1 MKLKFLSSLFLSS
14 ILTVGFS
21 QKQVVLDNY
30 YNNEF
35 DAKTGNAFHYLWEDT
50 AQSGFSEFGK
60 LFTTKGAKLTTLK
73 EKPTAQNLKSAKVY
87 IIVDPDNKQETANPH
102 FMDKKAATDIAEW
115 VKKGGV
121 LLMLTN
127 DANHAELDSFN
138 LLPAKFGMQ
147 YGKVML
153 HPEKSEPGKPRN
165 FNSCASTVFPQHP
178 LFKGI
183 SKIFLKEIAP
193 IICKSPA
200 TPVLAENGQVIIAEA
215 KFGKGYVIAVGDPW
229 LYNEYIGHLL
239 LPADFQNKEVAIN
252 LVELLLQKTN

>member
-1 MKLKFLSSLFLSS
+1 MKLKFFLSLFL
-14 ILTVGFS
+14 GFS
-21 QKQVVLDNY
+21 IIVGYAQKLVVLDNY

-35 DAKTGNAFHYLWEDT
+35 DAKTGKSYHYLWDDT

-60 LFTTKGAKLTTLK
+60 LFTAKGANLSTLK
-73 EKPTAQNLKSAKVY
+73 EKPTAQNLKSANVY
-87 IIVDPDNKQETANPH
+87 IIVDPDNKLETANPH
-102 FMDKKAATDIAEW
+102 FMDKDAAVAIADW

-127 DANHAELDSFN
+127 DFNHAELDSFN
-138 LLPAKFGMQ
+138 ILPAQFGMQ

-165 FNSCASTVFPQHP
+165 FNSCASTVFPHHP
-178 LFKGI
+178 LFNGI

-193 IICKSPA
+193 IACKSPA
-200 TPVLAENGQVIIAEA
+200 TPVLVENEQAIIAEA
-215 KFGKGYVIAVGDPW
+215 KFGKGYVLAVGDPW

-239 LPADFQNKEVAIN
+239 LPADFQNTEVAMN
-252 LVELLLQKTN
+252 LVELLLQKTK